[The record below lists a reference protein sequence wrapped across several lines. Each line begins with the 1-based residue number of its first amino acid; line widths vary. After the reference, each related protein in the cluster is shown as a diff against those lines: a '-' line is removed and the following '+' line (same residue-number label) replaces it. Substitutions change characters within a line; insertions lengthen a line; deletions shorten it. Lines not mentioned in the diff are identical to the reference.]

1 MIIRAPYGSWASHIG
16 ASDLAAAGVR
26 LSEIRLDGGDVYWLE
41 RRPEEQGRTAL
52 VCRRASGLTA
62 DVLTQRWSVRSTAHE
77 YGGGSYAVRD
87 GLIVFVDAEGQ
98 NLFTHRRGDHPTAL
112 TEPDRPARSVRFADL
127 TISPDLRYVVAVRER
142 HQSGE
147 VVNDLVAVALDGEHR
162 GTMAVLAEGH
172 DFYSTPR
179 ISPAGDRLA
188 WLTWDH
194 PQMPWDGTDLWVADI
209 DTGRDAPIALATER
223 HVAGGPA
230 ESVVQPEWSPRRVLH
245 FVSDRNGW
253 WNLYRTDDGAGVT
266 IPVVERTAEYAGPQW
281 VFGLSWYGF
290 DGDRVVAARAEA
302 GRWSLGVIEPDA
314 DGSERDLDLPY
325 TDIESVV
332 VCGGAAVFA
341 GGSATEPQSIV
352 RVDLDRGA
360 PTVLRRSQEPD
371 RADLVSAGQPFE
383 FPTGP
388 DGTALAHGFWYRPT
402 NPAFVADL
410 DERPPLLV
418 RGHSGPTSAA
428 RTTYD
433 AAVQFW
439 TSRGFGV
446 VDVNYR
452 GSTGYGREFRHA
464 LRGGWGVTDVEDC
477 VAAARFL
484 ADRGDVDPDRCVM
497 RGSSSSGLTVL
508 RALQTTERFAAASIS
523 YGVADLELLARD
535 THKFEARYLDSLVG
549 PYPEARAV
557 YEARSP
563 LHTAASIGSP
573 LIVFHGAD
581 DAVVPPAQAHALVAA
596 LDSAGVPVAYLE
608 FPDEGHGFRRASTL
622 IRVAEAELWFFG
634 RLLGFT
640 PADPLDPV
648 DVRNLS

>member
-1 MIIRAPYGSWASHIG
+1 MIVRAPYGSWASHID

-26 LSEIRLDGGDVYWLE
+26 LSEARLDGGDVYWLE
-41 RRPEEQGRTAL
+41 RRPDEQGRNAL
-52 VCRRASGLTA
+52 VCRRASGHTA
-62 DVLTQRWSVRSTAHE
+62 DVLTQRWSVRSTVHE

-87 GLIVFVDAEGQ
+87 GLIVFVQADDQ
-98 NLFTHRRGDHPTAL
+98 CLYTHRRGGHPTEL
-112 TEPDRPARSVRFADL
+112 TESVRPTRSVRFADL
-127 TISPDLRYVVAVRER
+127 AISPDLRYVVAVREQHR
-142 HQSGE
+142 ADG
-147 VVNDLVAVALDGEHR
+147 VVNDLVAIALDGEHR

-194 PQMPWDGTDLWVADI
+194 PRMPWDGTDLWVADI
-209 DTGRDAPIALATER
+209 DTGRAEPIALATER

-230 ESVVQPEWSPRRVLH
+230 ESVVQPEWSRRGVLH

-253 WNLYRTDDGAGVT
+253 WNLYRADDGAGVT
-266 IPVVERTAEYAGPQW
+266 VPVVERAAEFAGPQW

-302 GRWSLGVIEPDA
+302 GRWSLGVIDPDG
-314 DGSERDLDLPY
+314 DETDLGLPY
-325 TDIESVV
+325 TDIESLVV
-332 VCGGAAVFA
+332 AGRTAVFA
-341 GGSATEPQSIV
+341 GGSPTEPQCIV
-352 RVDLDRGA
+352 RVDLGSGA

-371 RADLVSAGQPFE
+371 RADLVSVGQPFE

-388 DGTALAHGFWYRPT
+388 DGAATAYGLWYRPT
-402 NPAFVADL
+402 NPAYVADL

-439 TSRGFGV
+439 TSRGLGV

-452 GSTGYGREFRHA
+452 GSTGYGRDFRHA

-484 ADRGDVDPDRCVM
+484 AERGDVDPARCVM

-508 RALQTTERFAAASIS
+508 RALQTSDRFAAASVS

-535 THKFEARYLDSLVG
+535 THKFEARYLDSLIG

-557 YEARSP
+557 YEERSP
-563 LHTAASIGSP
+563 VHNVAGITAP

-581 DAVVPPAQAHALVAA
+581 DAVVPPTQAHAVVDA
-596 LDSAGVPVAYLE
+596 LTTAGVPVAYVE
-608 FPDEGHGFRRASTL
+608 FADEAHGFRRAETL
-622 IRVAEAELWFFG
+622 ARVAGAELWFFG
-634 RLLGFT
+634 RVLGFR
-640 PADPLDPV
+640 PADSLEPV
-648 DVRNLS
+648 EVRNLS